1 MMFRIMYMSTA
12 TRVIPDSELEEL
24 LETSRKNN
32 KEKNLTG
39 LLIVKGRTFLQCLEG
54 EKKDV
59 EEVFN
64 KILKD
69 DRHTSIIDLIEEDI
83 SSRMFPTWDMGY
95 KNLKIVEDIK
105 SEKIRKIS
113 SLDDFDIKKE
123 DIAEVIQEFIAY
135 D

>member
-1 MMFRIMYMSTA
+1 MSTA

-59 EEVFN
+59 EEIFN

-95 KNLKIVEDIK
+95 KNLKIVDDIK

-113 SLDDFDIKKE
+113 SIDDFDIKKE

>member
-1 MMFRIMYMSTA
+1 MFRIMYMSTA

-95 KNLKIVEDIK
+95 KKIKIVEDIK

>member
-1 MMFRIMYMSTA
+1 MFRIMYMSTA

>member
-1 MMFRIMYMSTA
+1 MFRIMYMSTA

-59 EEVFN
+59 EEIFN

-95 KNLKIVEDIK
+95 KNLKIVDDIK

-113 SLDDFDIKKE
+113 SIDDFDIKKE